1 MSREIAV
8 FGEEPGWHGARLGA
22 AFEAQGLGARALS
35 LRDCAFD
42 LGADGTGLHL
52 PGFGDALPVGAFVR
66 GVPGGTLDEVVFF
79 LDILHALRE
88 SGVLV
93 YNDARGI
100 ERSVDKAMTSFLL
113 KRAGLPSPPSWIGRD
128 PEQAARFK
136 ADGHRRGYDTIVK
149 PLFGSQGE
157 GLVRLGGADPLPD
170 PEQCHGVYYLQRFI
184 DTGEGRWHDW
194 RVFVI
199 GGRAVAVMRREGR
212 CWISNVANGAQCHAA
227 RLDDRLRHLAEA
239 AVQAVGLY
247 YAGVDVIRGTDG
259 VHYVVEVN
267 GIPAW
272 KGLQSTCDLDIASLV
287 VADFLSRAGLSGR
300 LEASRR

>member
-1 MSREIAV
+1 MSREIAI
-8 FGEEPGWHGARLGA
+8 FGNEPGWHGARLRA
-22 AFEAQGLGARALS
+22 AFEAQGLEVRSLS

-42 LGADGTGLHL
+42 LDAGSVGLSL
-52 PGFGDALPVGAFVR
+52 PGLGDRLPAGAFVR
-66 GVPGGTLDEVVFF
+66 GVPGGTLEEVVFF

-113 KRAGLPSPPSWIGRD
+113 QRAGIPSPPSWVGRD
-128 PEQAARFK
+128 PEQAATFRTQ
-136 ADGHRRGYDTIVK
+136 AQRAGCDTIVK

-157 GLVRLGGADPLPD
+157 GLMRLSGAEPLPA
-170 PEQCHGVYYLQRFI
+170 PEHCSGVYYLQRFI
-184 DTGEGRWHDW
+184 ETGEGCWHDW

-212 CWISNVANGAQCHAA
+212 CWISNVANGARCHAA
-227 RLDDRLRHLAEA
+227 RLDDTLRHLAEA
-239 AVQAVGLY
+239 AVRAVGLC
-247 YAGVDVIRGTDG
+247 YAGVDVLRGTDG

-272 KGLQSTCDLDIASLV
+272 RGLQGTCELDIASLV
-287 VADFLSRAGLSGR
+287 VADFLSRAGIGAR
-300 LEASRR
+300 LEARR